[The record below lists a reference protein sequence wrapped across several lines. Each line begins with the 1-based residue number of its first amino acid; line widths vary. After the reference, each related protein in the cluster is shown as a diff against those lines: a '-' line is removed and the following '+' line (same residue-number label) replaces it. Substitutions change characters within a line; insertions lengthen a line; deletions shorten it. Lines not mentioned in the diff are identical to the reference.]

1 MSSTINH
8 FISDD
13 KDEREDGGI
22 NADNH
27 TDGKTVDSGWGW
39 ASNHR
44 QQRSI
49 KTTKYTVIKI

>member
-27 TDGKTVDSGWGW
+27 TDGKTVDSG
-39 ASNHR
+39 
-44 QQRSI
+44 
-49 KTTKYTVIKI
+49 

>member
-1 MSSTINH
+1 MELSISCILLANAVRIFSNLPLISSTINH

-27 TDGKTVDSGWGW
+27 TDGKTVDSG
-39 ASNHR
+39 
-44 QQRSI
+44 
-49 KTTKYTVIKI
+49 

>member
-1 MSSTINH
+1 MELSISCILLANAVRIFSNLPFMSSTINH

-27 TDGKTVDSGWGW
+27 TDGKTVDSG
-39 ASNHR
+39 
-44 QQRSI
+44 
-49 KTTKYTVIKI
+49 

>member
-1 MSSTINH
+1 MELSISCILLANAVRIFSNLPFKSSTINH

-27 TDGKTVDSGWGW
+27 TDGKTVDSG
-39 ASNHR
+39 
-44 QQRSI
+44 
-49 KTTKYTVIKI
+49 